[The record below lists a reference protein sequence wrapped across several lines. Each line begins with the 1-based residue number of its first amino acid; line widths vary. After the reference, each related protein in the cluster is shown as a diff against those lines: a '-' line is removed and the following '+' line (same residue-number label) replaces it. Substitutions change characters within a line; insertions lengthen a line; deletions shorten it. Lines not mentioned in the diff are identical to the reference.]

1 MFGKYVNGNLSGSG
15 DMGRTEHV
23 HSHSSKGKAV
33 LPGGLRQSRG
43 KQGPKQGTWLGG
55 GHSDYP
61 QGSGRDHP
69 QGCGGD
75 HQQGC
80 GPRPP
85 TGRGAETT
93 HRSASRDQ
101 RPPVAVL
108 GHRNG
113 NAWLWIDGSSGSNS
127 KNEVESLTPCTS
139 VCGCIWKQGPWQK
152 ALGKMRSRE
161 HRRAPI
167 RCDWCPA
174 KSWQGLETGEP

>member
-1 MFGKYVNGNLSGSG
+1 MYTVTQVKAKQSFQGASGRAEGS
-15 DMGRTEHV
+15 R
-23 HSHSSKGKAV
+23 A
-33 LPGGLRQSRG
+33 QSRAPG
-43 KQGPKQGTWLGG
+43 WAVGTVTTHRGAG
-55 GHSDYP
+55 VTTHRGVGVTTNRGAG
-61 QGSGRDHP
+61 QDHP
-69 QGCGGD
+69 Q
-75 HQQGC
+75 
-80 GPRPP
+80 
-85 TGRGAETT
+85 GRGAETT

-113 NAWLWIDGSSGSNS
+113 NAWLWMDGSSGSNS

-139 VCGCIWKQGPWQK
+139 VCGCIWTQGPWQK
-152 ALGKMRSRE
+152 TLGKMRSRE